1 MKFIKQLKLQS
12 VIVLLKE
19 NVYVNQMEV
28 KLTELK

>member
-12 VIVLLKE
+12 VIVLLIE